1 MTRIV
6 FYDLETSGLDR
17 GRHEIIQIGAVA
29 VDRNFREMGRF
40 ERKLKFNRERASPE
54 ALNLNSFDEGLWQR
68 DAIPQEAALRNFCDF
83 LREHADV
90 ELISKKGKPYR
101 VALGAGHNVRGFD
114 QDWIRR
120 ACKSYGLFL
129 PMAYRPLDTR
139 ELAEWW
145 QWQAQP
151 QGLADLKL
159 TTLCAY
165 LGIEIEGAH
174 DALADAVASA
184 GLASSL
190 LWWRALHQSS
200 GPFLPDHDPCEEV
213 AVEQM
218 REALESARSALG
230 SLDEDCLG
238 TGEEVVT
245 SPDGE
250 VGILFWSLRD
260 ELIHKITK
268 ALE

>member
-159 TTLCAY
+159 TTLCAHF
-165 LGIEIEGAH
+165 GVEIEGAH

-184 GLASSL
+184 ELASRL
-190 LWWRALHQSS
+190 LWWRALHQS
-200 GPFLPDHDPCEEV
+200 GFLPDHDPCEECDGEGHC
-213 AVEQM
+213 VECEGVGSIE
-218 REALESARSALG
+218 RALG
-230 SLDEDCLG
+230 ASREICENCRG
-238 TGEEVVT
+238 TGICPGCGKGGKT
-245 SPDGE
+245 
-250 VGILFWSLRD
+250 
-260 ELIHKITK
+260 
-268 ALE
+268 